1 MPTLSDTTLSSF
13 LRCEGNRFSQL
24 DRNAYLWLCA
34 TPEDATVVGNGVCL
48 RGRPQAEKLIAG
60 KAFFR
65 EFRGVLVAYPEGT
78 DRDTL
83 VNIFV
88 AYIPGVSVATPEK
101 GVLPA
106 GASCQAVYQ
115 LGGVEA
121 IDNIARRSVE
131 LPVPGLVELS
141 DVACFDPRNV
151 PVVASGFDPLDKA
164 IGGFSPGQISIWTGK
179 RGSGKSTVVS
189 QILLN
194 AVDAGQR
201 VCAYSGELQAEVF
214 KSWTT
219 LQAAG
224 FGHITQCT
232 DARTGHAF
240 WMPDKVAE
248 ERINA
253 WLRGHWWL
261 YDQRTSP
268 NDVDSVLAL
277 YEFAVRRY
285 GCNIFLCDNLMSLR
299 YGHGTEVDIYRAQSE
314 FVGALVRF
322 AQKYS
327 VHVHIVAHP
336 RKSNGQA
343 EITDADE
350 VGGSGDITNRADNVF
365 ALVRLSKEQAR
376 QHHYNTMLSVLKNR
390 AYGYTGQIALCF
402 DEKSRRFTWRNG
414 QYRQYGWAEQTEGA
428 V

>member
-1 MPTLSDTTLSSF
+1 MEALSDTKLTGFLS
-13 LRCEGNRFSQL
+13 CEGNRFARL
-24 DRNAYLWLCA
+24 NRGAYLWLCSTTA
-34 TPEDATVVGNGVCL
+34 DAAVVGNGVCL
-48 RGRPQAEKLIAG
+48 RGRPQAERLIAG

-65 EFRGVLVAYPEGT
+65 EFRGVLVAFPEGT

-83 VNIFV
+83 TNIFTN
-88 AYIPGVSVATPEK
+88 YIPGVSVAVPAK

-106 GASCQAVYQ
+106 DASCQAIYQ
-115 LGGVEA
+115 LGGSEA

-131 LPVPGLVELS
+131 LPVLGLVELS
-141 DVACFDPRNV
+141 DVDCFDPRNV
-151 PVVASGFDPLDKA
+151 PVVASGFDPLDMA

-179 RGSGKSTVVS
+179 RGSGKSTAVS

-194 AVDAGQR
+194 AVDTGQK

-214 KSWTT
+214 KAWTT

-224 FGHITQCT
+224 FGHVTQCT
-232 DARTGHAF
+232 DARTGHRF
-240 WMPDKVAE
+240 WMPDKAAE

-268 NDVDSVLAL
+268 NDVDSIIAL
-277 YEFAVRRY
+277 YEFAVRRH

-299 YGHGTEVDIYRAQSE
+299 YDRGSERDLFRAQSE
-314 FVGALVRF
+314 FVGTLVRF
-322 AQKYS
+322 AQKHN

-336 RKSNGQA
+336 RKGNGQT

-365 ALVRLSKEQAR
+365 ALSRLDTAQAAK
-376 QHHYNTMLSVLKNR
+376 YGYDTMLTVLKNR

-402 DEKSRRFTWRNG
+402 DTKCRRYTWRGG
-414 QYRQYGWAEQTEGA
+414 QYRQYSWAKQTEGA
-428 V
+428 T